1 MIYVFI
7 ISTVIFVGVVF
18 YLAQLVVL
26 GLEQRADEDVLGAKD
41 VFGKIIE
48 QKTKAQAEKAKLE
61 REAMQIFTLYDMTK
75 EITRHSNEQEAFN
88 IFRRKLKENVS
99 IEDCQLVHD
108 IGEGPAKGGDFK
120 GGIMPSEYSVFILKS
135 KEKKLGVLLYKGLE
149 AKDKEKFAILAH
161 QFALA
166 LRRLKLYKD
175 IETLAIT
182 DGLTGVY
189 TRRYFTERFDEEIK
203 RSHDRKSTLSF
214 LMIDADHFKAV
225 NDQHGHL
232 AGDQV
237 LKEIS
242 NIIQENVRAIDI
254 VGRFGGEEFCV
265 VLPDTAKEGALVV
278 AERIR
283 KSVEK
288 RLIKAYDSTLR
299 VTLSIGLAIYPSDG
313 KFLEELMDKAD
324 WALYRAKSQGRNCVV
339 AFGLYKE

>member
-1 MIYVFI
+1 MIYVLI
-7 ISTVIFVGVVF
+7 VSTAVFVGVVF

-48 QKTKAQAEKAKLE
+48 QKDKAQAEKAKLE
-61 REAMQIFTLYDMTK
+61 HDAMQIFTLYDMTK
-75 EITRHSNEQEAFN
+75 EITRHSNEQEAFE
-88 IFRRKLKENVS
+88 IFRRKLKENVA
-99 IEDCQLVHD
+99 IEDCQLVQVID
-108 IGEGPAKGGDFK
+108 EGFK
-120 GGIMPSEYSVFILKS
+120 DGNLPSEYTAFVLKS
-135 KEKKLGVLLYKGLE
+135 KEKKLGVLLYKGL
-149 AKDKEKFAILAH
+149 DPTDREKFAILAH

-189 TRRYFTERFDEEIK
+189 TRRYFIERFDEEVK
-203 RSHDRKSTLSF
+203 RSVLHKSTLAF
-214 LMIDADHFKAV
+214 LMIDADHFKMI

-232 AGDQV
+232 TGDQV

-242 NIIQENVRAIDI
+242 NIIQENVREIDI

-265 VLPDTAKEGALVV
+265 VLPDTQKEGALVV

-283 KSVEK
+283 KSADK
-288 RLIKAYDSTLR
+288 RLIKAYDATVR
-299 VTLSIGLAIYPSDG
+299 VTLSIGIAIYPSDG
-313 KFLEELMDKAD
+313 KVIEELMDKAD

-339 AFGLYKE
+339 AFGLYKQ

>member
-1 MIYVFI
+1 MIYILI

-41 VFGKIIE
+41 TFRKIID
-48 QKTKAQAEKAKLE
+48 QKEKAHAEKGKLE

-75 EITRHSNEQEAFN
+75 EITLHFNDQEAFN
-88 IFRRKLKENVS
+88 IFHRKLKENVN
-99 IEDCQLVHD
+99 IEDCQLLQE
-108 IGEGPAKGGDFK
+108 IGEGFK
-120 GGIMPSEYSVFILKS
+120 GGVLPSEYAVFVLKS
-135 KEKKLGVLLYKGLE
+135 KEKKLGVLLYKGLDP
-149 AKDKEKFAILAH
+149 KDKEKFAILAH

-166 LRRLKLYKD
+166 LRRLRLYKD

-189 TRRYFTERFDEEIK
+189 TRRYFTERFDEEIR
-203 RSHDRKSTLSF
+203 RSSLRKSCLAF
-214 LMIDADHFKAV
+214 LMIDADYFKMV
-225 NDQHGHL
+225 NDQYGHST
-232 AGDQV
+232 GDQV

-242 NIIQENVRAIDI
+242 NIIQENVREIDI

-265 VLPDTAKEGALVV
+265 VLPDTDTEGARVV

-283 KSVEK
+283 KSAEGCS
-288 RLIKAYDSTLR
+288 IKAYDNSVR
-299 VTLSIGLAIYPSDG
+299 VTLSIGIAIYPSDG
-313 KFLEELMDKAD
+313 KLLEEMMDKAD

-339 AFGLYKE
+339 AFGLYQK

>member
-1 MIYVFI
+1 MIYILI
-7 ISTVIFVGVVF
+7 ISTAVFVGVVF

-41 VFGKIIE
+41 AFGKIIE
-48 QKTKAQAEKAKLE
+48 QKDKAQAEKAKLE
-61 REAMQIFTLYDMTK
+61 REATQMFTLYDMTK
-75 EITRHSNEQEAFN
+75 EITRHSNEQDAFN
-88 IFRRKLKENVS
+88 IFFRKLKENVN
-99 IEDCQLVHD
+99 IEDCQLVQNTT
-108 IGEGPAKGGDFK
+108 EGLKGGASL
-120 GGIMPSEYSVFILKS
+120 SEYAVFVLKS
-135 KEKKLGVLLYKGLE
+135 KEKELGVLLYKGLDP
-149 AKDKEKFAILAH
+149 KDNEKFAILAH

-189 TRRYFTERFDEEIK
+189 TRRYFIERFDEEIK
-203 RSHDRKSTLSF
+203 RSLLRKSNLSL
-214 LMIDADHFKAV
+214 LMIDADHFKMV

-242 NIIQENVRAIDI
+242 NIIQENVREIDI

-265 VLPDTAKEGALVV
+265 VLPDTDMEGARLV

-283 KSVEK
+283 KSAEK
-288 RLIKAYDSTLR
+288 RVIKAYDSTLR

-313 KFLEELMDKAD
+313 KLLEELMDKAD

-339 AFGLYKE
+339 AFGLYQK

>member
-1 MIYVFI
+1 
-7 ISTVIFVGVVF
+7 
-18 YLAQLVVL
+18 
-26 GLEQRADEDVLGAKD
+26 
-41 VFGKIIE
+41 
-48 QKTKAQAEKAKLE
+48 
-61 REAMQIFTLYDMTK
+61 MTK
-75 EITRHSNEQEAFN
+75 EITGHSNEQEAFN

-99 IEDCQLVHD
+99 IEDCQLAQD
-108 IGEGPAKGGDFK
+108 IGESPSQGGDFK
-120 GGIMPSEYSVFILKS
+120 GGLLPSEYTAFILKS

-149 AKDKEKFAILAH
+149 PKDKEKFAILAH

-189 TRRYFTERFDEEIK
+189 TRRYFLERFDEEIK
-203 RSHDRKSTLSF
+203 RSSLRKSNLSF

-232 AGDQV
+232 TGDLV

-242 NIIQENVRAIDI
+242 NIIQENVREIDI

-265 VLPDTAKEGALVV
+265 ILPDTDLEGSRVV

-283 KSVEK
+283 KSAHK
-288 RLIKAYDSTLR
+288 RTIKAYDSTLR
-299 VTLSIGLAIYPSDG
+299 VTLSIGLAVYPSDG
-313 KFLEELMDKAD
+313 KLLEELMDKAD

-339 AFGLYKE
+339 AFGLYQK

>member
-1 MIYVFI
+1 MMYVFI
-7 ISTVIFVGVVF
+7 ILTVIFVGVVF
-18 YLAQLVVL
+18 YLAKLVVL
-26 GLEQRADEDVLGAKD
+26 GLEQRADEDVLGAKE

-48 QKTKAQAEKAKLE
+48 QKDRAQAEKAKLE

-88 IFRRKLKENVS
+88 IFYRKLRENVA
-99 IEDCQLVHD
+99 IEDCQLVND
-108 IGEGPAKGGDFK
+108 IGENFK
-120 GGIMPSEYSVFILKS
+120 GGVLPSEYTVFVLKS
-135 KEKKLGVLLYKGLE
+135 KEKKLGALLYKGLE

-189 TRRYFTERFDEEIK
+189 TRRYFIERFDEEIK
-203 RSHDRKSTLSF
+203 RSVLRKSSLSF
-214 LMIDADHFKAV
+214 LMIDADHFKKI

-232 AGDQV
+232 TGDAV
-237 LKEIS
+237 LKEIA
-242 NIIQENVRAIDI
+242 NIIQENVREIDI

-265 VLPDTAKEGALVV
+265 VLPDTDLDGAIVV
-278 AERIR
+278 AHRIR
-283 KSVEK
+283 KSSEK
-288 RLIKAYDSTLR
+288 RSIKAYDSTLH
-299 VTLSIGLAIYPSDG
+299 VTLSIGLATYPSDG
-313 KFLEELMDKAD
+313 KLLEELMDKAD

-339 AFGLYKE
+339 AFGLYQK

>member
-1 MIYVFI
+1 MIYILI
-7 ISTVIFVGVVF
+7 IFTLIFVGVVF

-41 VFGKIIE
+41 AFGKIIE
-48 QKTKAQAEKAKLE
+48 QKDRAQAEKAKLE
-61 REAMQIFTLYDMTK
+61 REAIQIFTLYDMTK

-88 IFRRKLKENVS
+88 IFFRKLKENVM
-99 IEDCQLVHD
+99 IEDCQLVGD
-108 IGEGPAKGGDFK
+108 IGENFK
-120 GGIMPSEYSVFILKS
+120 GGLLPSEYAVFVLKS

-182 DGLTGVY
+182 DGLTGAY
-189 TRRYFTERFDEEIK
+189 TRRYFIERFDEEIK
-203 RSHDRKSTLSF
+203 RAGLRQARLAF
-214 LMIDADHFKAV
+214 LMIDADHFKKI

-232 AGDQV
+232 TGDAV

-242 NIIQENVRAIDI
+242 AIIHENVREIDI

-265 VLPDTAKEGALVV
+265 ALPDTDLEGSIVV
-278 AERIR
+278 AQRIR
-283 KSVEK
+283 KATEK
-288 RLIKAYDSTLR
+288 RSIKVYDNTLH
-299 VTLSIGLAIYPSDG
+299 VTLSIGIANYPTDG
-313 KFLEELMDKAD
+313 KLLEELMDKAD

-339 AFGLYKE
+339 AFGLYQK

>member
-1 MIYVFI
+1 MMYILI
-7 ISTVIFVGVVF
+7 ISTAIFVGVVF

-26 GLEQRADEDVLGAKD
+26 GIEQRADEDVLGAKD
-41 VFGKIIE
+41 AFRKIIE
-48 QKTKAQAEKAKLE
+48 QKDKAQAEKAKLE

-75 EITRHSNEQEAFN
+75 EITRHSNEQDAFN
-88 IFRRKLKENVS
+88 IFFKKLKENVL
-99 IEDCQLVHD
+99 IEDCQLLHD
-108 IGEGPAKGGDFK
+108 VSEGFK
-120 GGIMPSEYSVFILKS
+120 GGILPSEYAVFILKS
-135 KEKKLGVLLYKGLE
+135 KEKKLGVLLYKGLDP
-149 AKDKEKFAILAH
+149 KDKEKFAILAH

-189 TRRYFTERFDEEIK
+189 TRRYFIERFDEEIK
-203 RSHDRKSTLSF
+203 RSAIRKSNLSF
-214 LMIDADHFKAV
+214 LMIDADHFKMI

-237 LKEIS
+237 LKEIA
-242 NIIQENVRAIDI
+242 NIIHENVREIDI

-265 VLPDTAKEGALVV
+265 VLPDTDLEGSRLV

-283 KSVEK
+283 KSAEK
-288 RLIKAYDSTLR
+288 RQIKAYDSTLR

-313 KFLEELMDKAD
+313 KLLEELMDKAD
-324 WALYRAKSQGRNCVV
+324 WALYRAKSQGRNCTI
-339 AFGLYKE
+339 AFGLYKK

>member
-1 MIYVFI
+1 MILILI
-7 ISTVIFVGVVF
+7 ISTAVFVGVVF

-41 VFGKIIE
+41 VFGKIIDQKANAQA
-48 QKTKAQAEKAKLE
+48 QKTKLE

-75 EITRHSNEQEAFN
+75 EITRHSNEQDAFN
-88 IFRRKLKENVS
+88 IFFRKLKENVI
-99 IEDCQLVHD
+99 IEDCQLVAD
-108 IGEGPAKGGDFK
+108 ISEGFK
-120 GGIMPSEYSVFILKS
+120 EGVLPSEYAAFVLKS
-135 KEKKLGVLLYKGLE
+135 KEKKLGVLLYKGLDP
-149 AKDKEKFAILAH
+149 KDKEKFAILAH

-189 TRRYFTERFDEEIK
+189 TRRYFIERFEEEIK
-203 RSHDRKSTLSF
+203 RSAVRQCTLAF
-214 LMIDADHFKAV
+214 LMVDADHFKMV

-232 AGDQV
+232 AGDKV
-237 LKEIS
+237 LKEIA
-242 NIIQENVRAIDI
+242 NIIQENVREIDI

-265 VLPDTAKEGALVV
+265 VLPDTDLEGSRVV

-283 KSVEK
+283 KSAEK

-313 KFLEELMDKAD
+313 KLLEELMDKAD

-339 AFGLYKE
+339 AFGLYHK

>member
-1 MIYVFI
+1 MIYILI
-7 ISTVIFVGVVF
+7 ISTLIFVGVVF

-41 VFGKIIE
+41 VFGKIID
-48 QKTKAQAEKAKLE
+48 QQDKAQAEKAKLE

-75 EITRHSNEQEAFN
+75 EITRHSNEQDAFN
-88 IFRRKLKENVS
+88 IFFRKLKENVS
-99 IEDCQLVHD
+99 VEDCQLAQD
-108 IGEGPAKGGDFK
+108 IGEGLKGETL
-120 GGIMPSEYSVFILKS
+120 PSEYAVFVLKS

-149 AKDKEKFAILAH
+149 PKDKEKFAILAH

-175 IETLAIT
+175 IAALAIT
-182 DGLTGVY
+182 DSLTGVY
-189 TRRYFTERFDEEIK
+189 TRRYFIERFDEEIK
-203 RSHDRKSTLSF
+203 RSSLRKSSLSL
-214 LMIDADHFKAV
+214 LMVDADHFKMV

-242 NIIQENVRAIDI
+242 NIIHENVREIDI

-265 VLPDTAKEGALVV
+265 VLPDTDMEGSIVV

-283 KSVEK
+283 KSAEK

-313 KFLEELMDKAD
+313 KLLEELMDKAD

-339 AFGLYKE
+339 AFGLYKQ

>member
-1 MIYVFI
+1 MITILI
-7 ISTVIFVGVVF
+7 IATIVFVGVVF

-41 VFGKIIE
+41 AFRKIIE
-48 QKTKAQAEKAKLE
+48 QKDKTQAQKAKLE

-75 EITRHSNEQEAFN
+75 EITRHFNEQDAFK
-88 IFRRKLKENVS
+88 IFYKKLKENVS
-99 IEDCQLVHD
+99 LEDCQFVQD
-108 IGEGPAKGGDFK
+108 ADEGFK
-120 GGIMPSEYSVFILKS
+120 GGIISGEYAVFVLKS
-135 KEKKLGVLLYKGLE
+135 KEKKLGALLYKGLE
-149 AKDKEKFAILAH
+149 PKDREKFAILAH

-175 IETLAIT
+175 IAALAIT

-189 TRRYFTERFDEEIK
+189 TRRYFNERFNEEIK
-203 RSHDRKSTLSF
+203 RSALRHCSLAF
-214 LMIDADHFKAV
+214 LMVDADHFKTV

-237 LKEIS
+237 LKEIA
-242 NIIQENVRAIDI
+242 NIIQENVREIDI

-265 VLPDTAKEGALVV
+265 VLAETDLGGARVV

-283 KSVEK
+283 KSAEK
-288 RLIKAYDSTLR
+288 RIIKAYDSTLH

-313 KFLEELMDKAD
+313 KLLEELIDKAD

-339 AFGLYKE
+339 AFGLYQK

>member
-1 MIYVFI
+1 MIYVLI
-7 ISTVIFVGVVF
+7 ILTVVFVGVVF

-26 GLEQRADEDVLGAKD
+26 GLEQRADEDVLGAKE

-48 QKTKAQAEKAKLE
+48 QKDKAQAEKAKLE
-61 REAMQIFTLYDMTK
+61 REATQIFTLYDMTK
-75 EITRHSNEQEAFN
+75 EITRHNNEQDAFN
-88 IFRRKLKENVS
+88 IFYKKLRENVV
-99 IEDCQLVHD
+99 IEECRWDQG
-108 IGEGPAKGGDFK
+108 INEGVKGGVLPGD
-120 GGIMPSEYSVFILKS
+120 YAVFVLKS
-135 KEKKLGVLLYKGLE
+135 KEKKLGVLLYKGLDPN
-149 AKDKEKFAILAH
+149 DKEKFAILAH

-189 TRRYFTERFDEEIK
+189 TRRYFIERLEEEIK
-203 RSHDRKSTLSF
+203 RSSLHKSILAF
-214 LMIDADHFKAV
+214 LMIDADHFKKI
-225 NDQHGHL
+225 NDQYGHL
-232 AGDQV
+232 TGDQV

-242 NIIQENVRAIDI
+242 TIIQENVREIDI

-265 VLPDTAKEGALVV
+265 VLAETDMDGARVV

-288 RLIKAYDSTLR
+288 RSIKAYDNIVR
-299 VTLSIGLAIYPSDG
+299 VTLSIGVALFPIDG

-339 AFGLYKE
+339 AFGLYQK

>member
-1 MIYVFI
+1 MIYIFSILTAV
-7 ISTVIFVGVVF
+7 FVGVVF

-41 VFGKIIE
+41 AFRKIIE
-48 QKTKAQAEKAKLE
+48 QKDKAQAEKAKLE
-61 REAMQIFTLYDMTK
+61 HEAMQIFTLYDMTK
-75 EITRHSNEQEAFN
+75 EITRNSNEQEAFN
-88 IFRRKLKENVS
+88 IFRRKLKENVT
-99 IEDCQLVHD
+99 IEDCQLAAD
-108 IGEGPAKGGDFK
+108 IGEGFK
-120 GGIMPSEYSVFILKS
+120 GGLLPSEYSVFVLKS

-149 AKDKEKFAILAH
+149 TKDKEKFAILAH

-189 TRRYFTERFDEEIK
+189 TRRYFLERFEEEIK
-203 RSHDRKSTLSF
+203 RASLRKSNISF
-214 LMIDADHFKAV
+214 LMIDADHFKMV
-225 NDQHGHL
+225 NDQYGHL
-232 AGDQV
+232 TGDLV
-237 LKEIS
+237 LKEIA
-242 NIIQENVRAIDI
+242 NIIQENVREIDI

-265 VLPDTAKEGALVV
+265 ILPDTLLEGSQVV

-283 KSVEK
+283 KSAHK
-288 RLIKAYDSTLR
+288 RLIKAYDSTLH
-299 VTLSIGLAIYPSDG
+299 VTLSIGLAVYPTDG
-313 KFLEELMDKAD
+313 KVLEELMDKAD

>member
-1 MIYVFI
+1 MIYILIVSTAVFVSI
-7 ISTVIFVGVVF
+7 VF

-48 QKTKAQAEKAKLE
+48 QKDKAQAEKAKLE
-61 REAMQIFTLYDMTK
+61 RDAMQIFTLYDMTK
-75 EITRHSNEQEAFN
+75 EITRHFNEQEAFN
-88 IFRRKLKENVS
+88 IFNRKLRENVT
-99 IEDCQLVHD
+99 IEDCQLVQEISD
-108 IGEGPAKGGDFK
+108 SFK
-120 GGIMPSEYSVFILKS
+120 GGVLPSEYAVFVLKS
-135 KEKKLGVLLYKGLE
+135 KEKKLGALLYKGLDP
-149 AKDKEKFAILAH
+149 KDKEKFAILAH

-189 TRRYFTERFDEEIK
+189 TRRYFIERFDEEIK
-203 RSHDRKSTLSF
+203 RSALRKSNLAF
-214 LMIDADHFKAV
+214 LMIDADHFKTI

-232 AGDQV
+232 TGDQV

-242 NIIQENVRAIDI
+242 NIIQENIREIDI

-265 VLPDTAKEGALVV
+265 VLPDTDTEGARVV

-283 KSVEK
+283 KSAEK
-288 RLIKAYDSTLR
+288 RLIKAYDNTVR
-299 VTLSIGLAIYPSDG
+299 VTLSIGVAIYPSDG
-313 KFLEELMDKAD
+313 KLLEEMMDKAD

-339 AFGLYKE
+339 AFGLYQK